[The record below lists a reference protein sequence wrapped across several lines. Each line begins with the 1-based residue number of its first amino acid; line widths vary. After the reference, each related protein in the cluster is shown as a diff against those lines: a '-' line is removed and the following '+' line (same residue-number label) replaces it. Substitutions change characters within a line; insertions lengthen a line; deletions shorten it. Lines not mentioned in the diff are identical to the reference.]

1 MRPEYDQ
8 TLSELV
14 GELNS
19 HQNKTV
25 PPADSRRTPV
35 DLAQLLTVAR
45 DRSASDILLVAGA
58 PAAMRCDG
66 HLTFVGRE
74 LLPPEEIQRLVLP
87 LLSHSEAEKLQQ
99 EKTVDLAFDGD
110 GTLRFRANLHYQRG
124 TLAASIR
131 LLPLEIPKLE
141 SLNLPATIAR
151 IADFRQGLVL
161 LTGPTGCGKSSTLAA
176 LVDRIN
182 RQRRCHIITIEE
194 PVEFVHRNCL
204 SVVEQI
210 EVGRDTPSF
219 LTTLRSILRQS
230 PDVILIGEMRDPE
243 TIATAL
249 TAAETGHLVLS
260 TLHTNDT
267 SQAIS
272 RILDSFPAANEPQIR
287 QQLSLALAAV
297 VAQQLVP
304 AVAGKGRLPA
314 LEILFASDAVRS
326 LIRKG
331 QDHQIRS
338 QLVIGRAAGMI
349 TMEQSLADLVRH
361 GKIDREVALSHCF
374 RSDDLQSY
382 LQG

>member
-1 MRPEYDQ
+1 MTPEYDQ
-8 TLSELV
+8 TLRELV

-19 HQNKTV
+19 HNKKTV
-25 PPADSRRTPV
+25 PISHSRTTPG
-35 DLAQLLTVAR
+35 DLTEFLVVAR
-45 DRSASDILLVAGA
+45 DSSASDMLLVAGA
-58 PAAMRCDG
+58 PAAIRCDG
-66 HLTFVGRE
+66 QLRFVGRE
-74 LLPPEEIQRLVLP
+74 ALSPEEIQRLVLP
-87 LLSHSEAEKLQQ
+87 LLSGAEAEKLQRD
-99 EKTVDLAFDGD
+99 KTVDLAFDGD

-131 LLPLEIPKLE
+131 LLPLEVPKFE
-141 SLNLPATIAR
+141 SLNLPSTIAR

-182 RQRRCHIITIEE
+182 RRRQCHIITIEE
-194 PVEFVHRNCL
+194 PVEFVHGNCL

-272 RILDSFPAANEPQIR
+272 RILDSFPSANQPQIR

-304 AVAGKGRLPA
+304 AVSGKGRLPA
-314 LEILFASDAVRS
+314 AEILFASDAVRS

-338 QLVIGRAAGMI
+338 QLVISRAAGMI
-349 TMEQSLADLVRH
+349 TMEQSLAELVRQ
-361 GKIDREVALSHCF
+361 GKIEREVALSHCF
-374 RSDDLQSY
+374 RTDDLQF
-382 LQG
+382 